1 MTVHTLPPRLEKIAE
16 LISNS
21 KVMADIGT
29 DHAYLPVSLIAR
41 GKTEFAIASDI
52 RTGPLKRA
60 QATVNRYGMDDCVSL
75 RLGPGLSTVTPED
88 RADTLVIAGMG
99 GMIIADILEQ
109 SEGTVNGADLV
120 ILQPM
125 TKVAEIR
132 EYIYEK
138 GFSHIK
144 EYIVKEGDKL
154 YNIISFSPEKTVNKP
169 LLDTEKI
176 LGVDTINSEY
186 YDEYKKRQITKLRKT
201 IDGLRRSENP
211 QGIEEKERLLAQL
224 SELE

>member
-1 MTVHTLPPRLEKIAE
+1 MT
-16 LISNS
+16 S
-21 KVMADIGT
+21 K
-29 DHAYLPVSLIAR
+29 
-41 GKTEFAIASDI
+41 
-52 RTGPLKRA
+52 
-60 QATVNRYGMDDCVSL
+60 
-75 RLGPGLSTVTPED
+75 D

-109 SEGTVNGADLV
+109 SEATVNAADLV

-154 YNIISFSPEKTVNKP
+154 YNIISFSPKKTVNKP

-176 LGVDTINSEY
+176 LGVDTKSSEY
-186 YDEYKKRQITKLRKT
+186 YDEYKKRQINKLRKT
-201 IDGLRRSENP
+201 IEGLRQMSIRDS
-211 QGIEEKERLLAQL
+211 L
-224 SELE
+224 